1 MDEPAKAKVSPLVP
15 GARIDRYELVVLV
28 REDDAGCVWLAR
40 EKTAASAERLVALRF
55 ASPALAEDER
65 FRELLRQEVKL
76 ASGVAHPNVAQ
87 VLELGDADGIPFVAS
102 EWVEGDTLADLRAA
116 ASAKKVTIPTGFI
129 LRIAADTCAGLH
141 AAHLLR
147 DQNGGLLN

>member
-1 MDEPAKAKVSPLVP
+1 MDEAAKGKVPPLAP

-40 EKTAASAERLVALRF
+40 EKTAAAERLVALRF
-55 ASPALAEDER
+55 ASPALAGDAR

-87 VLELGDADGIPFVAS
+87 VLELGDADGIPFV
-102 EWVEGDTLADLRAA
+102 
-116 ASAKKVTIPTGFI
+116 
-129 LRIAADTCAGLH
+129 
-141 AAHLLR
+141 
-147 DQNGGLLN
+147 